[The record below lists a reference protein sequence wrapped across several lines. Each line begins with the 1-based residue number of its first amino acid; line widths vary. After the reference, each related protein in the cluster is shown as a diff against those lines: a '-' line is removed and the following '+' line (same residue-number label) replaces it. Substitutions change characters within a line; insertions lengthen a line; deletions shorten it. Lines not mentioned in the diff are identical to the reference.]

1 MHSTFCTQ
9 FKGRI
14 NEKYRQKMSVV
25 SISRC
30 RCTHRRRDQ
39 CKNLILFFF
48 CCHAITHN
56 SSAHKRLRKELYIRI
71 ETSHTLR
78 SHITVII
85 THCKRQIIWKQK
97 QQTHAYIY
105 IYHSLKNLFLFS
117 YGTFG
122 YFDFQIDTW
131 FYRIL
136 FYSGLT
142 WV

>member
-39 CKNLILFFF
+39 CKNLIFFSAVMQS
-48 CCHAITHN
+48 HTILAHIRVEKRALYPNRNITH
-56 SSAHKRLRKELYIRI
+56 SQ
-71 ETSHTLR
+71 
-78 SHITVII
+78 I
-85 THCKRQIIWKQK
+85 THHTHNYTL
-97 QQTHAYIY
+97 QTTNNMKTKTTNARIY
-105 IYHSLKNLFLFS
+105 ISISSIRWKNLFLFS